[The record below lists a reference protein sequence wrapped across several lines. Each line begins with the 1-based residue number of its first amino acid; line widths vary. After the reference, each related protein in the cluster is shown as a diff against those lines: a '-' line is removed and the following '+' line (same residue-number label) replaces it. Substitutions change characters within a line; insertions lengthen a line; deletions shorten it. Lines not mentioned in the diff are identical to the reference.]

1 MKGVVALLV
10 LLCSTLTAA
19 MVTTPENEDINC
31 PSGMCDMLRKI
42 EVMEN
47 RLAAAERQVE
57 TLNAKAE
64 TKVAFSAGFGGTG
77 HYGPFNVEKT
87 LVYGKV
93 LTNLGNAYN
102 PATGIFTAP
111 VAGVYQFSVY
121 HHSGT
126 GRRSDSLLFKNK
138 EQIAFISAMN
148 KDGSYNGS
156 NGIIL
161 QLEEGDVVYVVLKD
175 NSWIWDHMSNVGAI
189 GWCHFNG
196 ILLFAQ

>member
-1 MKGVVALLV
+1 MKGVVVLLV
-10 LLCSTLTAA
+10 LLCSGLTAA
-19 MVTTPENEDINC
+19 MIATPENEEENC
-31 PSGMCDMLRKI
+31 QSVMCNMQRKI

-47 RLAAAERQVE
+47 RLVVAERQVE
-57 TLNAKAE
+57 TLKTKAE
-64 TKVAFSAGFGGTG
+64 TNVAFSAGFGGTG
-77 HYGPFNVEKT
+77 YYGPFNVDKT
-87 LVYGKV
+87 LVYENV

-111 VAGVYQFSVY
+111 VGGVYHFSVY
-121 HHSGT
+121 HHSGSN
-126 GRRSDSLLFKNK
+126 RRSDSVLFKNK

-175 NSWIWDHMSNVGAI
+175 NSWIWDKVNNGGAN

>member
-1 MKGVVALLV
+1 MLGQRLVAYHLVAYHLGVEL
-10 LLCSTLTAA
+10 
-19 MVTTPENEDINC
+19 
-31 PSGMCDMLRKI
+31 
-42 EVMEN
+42 
-47 RLAAAERQVE
+47 
-57 TLNAKAE
+57 E

>member
-1 MKGVVALLV
+1 MRGVVAFIV
-10 LLCSTLTAA
+10 LLCSGLTGAGI
-19 MVTTPENEDINC
+19 VTPGNEDKKA
-31 PSGMCDMLRKI
+31 DMSDTLRKI

-47 RLAAAERQVE
+47 RLAAAESQVE
-57 TLNAKAE
+57 TLKAKAE

-77 HYGPFNVEKT
+77 YFGPFNVDFT
-87 LVYGKV
+87 LVYQKV

-111 VAGVYQFSVY
+111 VRGAYHFSVY
-121 HHSGT
+121 HHSGAN
-126 GRRSDSLLFKNK
+126 RRSDSVLFKNK
-138 EQIAFISAMN
+138 EQIAYISAMN

-156 NGIIL
+156 NGIIM
-161 QLEEGDVVYVVLKD
+161 QLEEGDVVYVVLKA
-175 NSWIWDHMSNVGAI
+175 NSWIWDHMSQPGAI

>member
-19 MVTTPENEDINC
+19 MVITPENGDKNC
-31 PSGMCDMLRKI
+31 PSDMCDMLRKI

-47 RLAAAERQVE
+47 RLAAAESQVE

-77 HYGPFNVEKT
+77 FYGPFNVEKT
-87 LVYGKV
+87 LVYEKV

-121 HHSGT
+121 HHSGP

>member
-1 MKGVVALLV
+1 MKGAVALLV
-10 LLCSTLTAA
+10 LLCGGLTAA
-19 MVTTPENEDINC
+19 MITTPENEDKNC
-31 PSGMCDMLRKI
+31 PSVMCDTLSKI
-42 EVMEN
+42 EVLEN

-77 HYGPFNVEKT
+77 YYGPFNVDKT
-87 LVYGKV
+87 LVYETV
-93 LTNLGNAYN
+93 YTNLGNTYN

-111 VAGVYQFSVY
+111 VAGVYHFSVY
-121 HHSGT
+121 HHSGQ
-126 GRRSDSLLFKNK
+126 GRRSDSMLYKNK

-175 NSWIWDHMSNVGAI
+175 NSWIWDHMSQGGAN